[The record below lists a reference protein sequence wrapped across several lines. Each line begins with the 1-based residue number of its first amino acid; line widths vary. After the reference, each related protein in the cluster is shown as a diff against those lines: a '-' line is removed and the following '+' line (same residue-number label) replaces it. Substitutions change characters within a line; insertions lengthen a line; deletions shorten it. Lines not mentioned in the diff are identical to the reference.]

1 MYKEVALD
9 PECLAEFHYYGLL
22 KTDFGFEQGRYLI
35 APVKLWVKEA
45 VNAVKRSNMPPIR
58 QKSVKAYL
66 NKLQRHNKESHIVL
80 PQDRASI
87 DRDHCYRDWREWV
100 VLQHQYRSFNAVIA
114 EKGIL
119 ESMNYDDI
127 LDGDERWDVA
137 PTLWIDKTPD
147 QIISAITPLLFL
159 SEELIIVDQFFHFAN
174 NLVLQKIL
182 YSLQVKPTIKK
193 ILIVTSIDTA
203 NPQSVYEQEFIS
215 RFAYLPTIEILNVPV
230 RHFHDRYM
238 ITERATIKAGH
249 GFGFSPMRGT
259 QADRVSI
266 SLCSE
271 EESNETRQ
279 FVEHF
284 LTEHPEQ
291 HIRFEL
297 TELE

>member
-22 KTDFGFEQGRYLI
+22 KTDFGFEQGRYLV
-35 APVKLWVKEA
+35 APIKLWVKEA
-45 VNAVKRSNMPPIR
+45 VNAVKHSDMPPIR

-66 NKLQRHNKESHIVL
+66 NKLQRHNQESHIVL
-80 PQDRASI
+80 PHDRADI
-87 DRDHCYRDWREWV
+87 DREHSYRDWREWV
-100 VLQHQYRSFNAVIA
+100 VQQNQYRSFNAVIA

-127 LDGDERWDVA
+127 LEGDERWDVS

-159 SEELIIVDQFFHFAN
+159 SEELVIVDQFFHFAN
-174 NLVLQKIL
+174 NLVLQKLL

-193 ILIVTSIDTA
+193 ILIVTSIETA
-203 NPQSVYEQEFIS
+203 DPQVVFEQEFVS
-215 RFAYLPTIEILNVPV
+215 RFGYLPVIEILTVPV

-271 EESNETRQ
+271 EESDETRR
-279 FVEHF
+279 FVDQY
-284 LTEHPEQ
+284 LADHPEH